1 MWLVWQ
7 VDKAKLFYLFFW
19 PASSNGNVWHPD
31 ALVARGNEILLF
43 RAVDGIFTWVGAY
56 LLLVISILSSVT

>member
-7 VDKAKLFYLFFW
+7 VDKAKLFYLSFW
-19 PASSNGNVWHPD
+19 PASSNGSVWHSD
-31 ALVARGNEILLF
+31 ALVARGNEIVLF

-56 LLLVISILSSVT
+56 LFPVISILSLVT